1 MVNTDKGDTMHLGIS
16 VPRSERPGEQ
26 LMLVSVS
33 KYSTDS
39 AGTLHLYRDRQVQ
52 DTVPYREGGYSATVQ
67 HLPGQWQTEASEFMT
82 FPRGEFRRVLAA
94 DTREALTDLIREV
107 ASPPV
112 ELPARSQA

>member
-1 MVNTDKGDTMHLGIS
+1 MHLGIS
-16 VPRSERPGEQ
+16 VPPSGPGEQ
-26 LMLVSVS
+26 LLLVSVA

-52 DTVPYREGGYSATVQ
+52 DTVPYREGVYSATVQ
-67 HLPGQWQTEASEFMT
+67 HLPGQWRTEASEFMT

-94 DTREALTDLIREV
+94 DTREALKDLIREV

-112 ELPARSQA
+112 ELPAARSQA

>member
-1 MVNTDKGDTMHLGIS
+1 MHLGIS
-16 VPRSERPGEQ
+16 VPPSGPGEQ

-52 DTVPYREGGYSATVQ
+52 ATITYREGGYSSPEQ
-67 HLPGQWQTEASEFMT
+67 PIPGQWRTEASEFMT

-107 ASPPV
+107 TSPPV